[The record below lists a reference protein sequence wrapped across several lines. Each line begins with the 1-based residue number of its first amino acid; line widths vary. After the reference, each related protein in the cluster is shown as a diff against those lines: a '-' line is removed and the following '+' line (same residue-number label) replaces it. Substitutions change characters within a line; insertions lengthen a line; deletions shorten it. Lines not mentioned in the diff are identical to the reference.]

1 MFGTPASAVAA
12 RTVPLAGPA
21 PTPMASDG
29 RMSASRIQASQQGA
43 HDWTPWILVTL
54 LLLYVVWA
62 LIERHQRVRS
72 LIQPKNLA
80 INLRNLAA
88 IILPVILGL
97 ALLRILLVK
106 LKVWTRD
113 LPYVSDLVG
122 SLVHIVGS

>member
-1 MFGTPASAVAA
+1 MFGTPANAVAA

-21 PTPMASDG
+21 PTPVASDG
-29 RMSASRIQASQQGA
+29 RLSASRIKASQQSA
-43 HDWTPWILVTL
+43 KDYTPWILVSL
-54 LLLYVVWA
+54 LLLYIAWA

-80 INLRNLAA
+80 VNLRNLLA

-106 LKVWTRD
+106 LKVWTRNI
-113 LPYVSDLVG
+113 PYVSDLVG

>member
-1 MFGTPASAVAA
+1 MFGTPSNAVAA

-21 PTPMASDG
+21 PTPVASDG
-29 RMSASRIQASQQGA
+29 RMSASAIQASQQNA
-43 HDWTPWILVTL
+43 LDFTPWILLTL

-62 LIERHQRVRS
+62 LVERHQRVQK
-72 LIQPKNLA
+72 LVQPKNLA

-88 IILPVILGL
+88 IVLPVILGL

-106 LKVWTRD
+106 LKVWTRGI
-113 LPYVSDLVG
+113 PYVSDLVG